1 MSSRAGLRLFPH
13 FARTARAAP
22 FRKPPGGRLQS
33 TDATA
38 APTQGT
44 FRRIWNSPVGVKTVH
59 FWYEIIKPRRQY
71 KVNAN
76 RMTGHQS

>member
-13 FARTARAAP
+13 FARTARTAP
-22 FRKPPGGRLQS
+22 FRKPLGGRFQS

-44 FRRIWNSPVGVKTVH
+44 FQRIWNSPVGVKTVH
-59 FWYEIIKPRRQY
+59 FWYEIIKSGRQW
-71 KVNAN
+71 KANAN
-76 RMTGHQS
+76 GITGHRS